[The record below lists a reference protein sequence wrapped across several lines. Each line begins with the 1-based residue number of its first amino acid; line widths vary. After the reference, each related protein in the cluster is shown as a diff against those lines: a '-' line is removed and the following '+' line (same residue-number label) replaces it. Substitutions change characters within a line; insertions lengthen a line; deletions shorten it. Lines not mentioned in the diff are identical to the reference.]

1 MSDLGPVDPGHGGET
16 EWLHRWRLQPD
27 GDSFA
32 TATSVLTP
40 VRLADGTPAMLK
52 VARMSEEIRGGAVL
66 AAWRGHGAARV
77 LRAQDAAV
85 LMERA
90 TGTRSLVHWVEEG
103 RDDEA
108 TLVLCA
114 AAGTL
119 HAASDDLLPPGGGHS
134 DLPDLVPLEEW
145 FRELLGRAD
154 GRGTT
159 VTGTDPG
166 FVRRTAAI
174 ARELLDEQR
183 TGRHEVVALH
193 GDIHHGNVLDF
204 GSSDGDGGGDSDDDG
219 GADSG
224 TDHGVGGRGWLA
236 IDPKGLVGDRAFD
249 YCNLLCNPSHEVA
262 LGAGRLERQ
271 FAVVTDAAGLAPD
284 RLARWLAAWCGL
296 SSVWFAIDGD
306 AGHTASATAIG
317 RKAIDLIP

>member
-1 MSDLGPVDPGHGGET
+1 
-16 EWLHRWRLQPD
+16 
-27 GDSFA
+27 
-32 TATSVLTP
+32 
-40 VRLADGTPAMLK
+40 MLK
-52 VARMSEEIRGGAVL
+52 VARMTEEIRGGAVL
-66 AAWRGHGAARV
+66 AAWHGHGAARV

-90 TGTRSLVHWVEEG
+90 TGTRSLVRWVEEG

-108 TLVLCA
+108 SLVLCA
-114 AAGTL
+114 AAGAL
-119 HAASDDLLPPGGGHS
+119 HAASDELLHPADGDGSVPE
-134 DLPDLVPLEEW
+134 LVPLEEW

-159 VTGTDPG
+159 VAGTDPG

-183 TGRHEVVALH
+183 TGRPDVVALH

-204 GSSDGDGGGDSDDDG
+204 GDSSGRAGDGN
-219 GADSG
+219 GAGNGHAARGRG
-224 TDHGVGGRGWLA
+224 TGWLA
-236 IDPKGLVGDRAFD
+236 IDPKGLLGDRAFD

-262 LGAGRLERQ
+262 LQAGRLERQ

-296 SSVWFAIDGD
+296 SSVWFALDGD
-306 AGHTASATAIG
+306 TGHTASATAIG
-317 RKAIDLIP
+317 RKAIALIP

>member
-16 EWLHRWRLQPD
+16 EWLHRWHLQPD

-40 VRLADGTPAMLK
+40 VRLEDGSPAMLK

-66 AAWRGHGAARV
+66 AAWHGHGAARV

-90 TGTRSLVHWVEEG
+90 TGTRSLVRWVEEG
-103 RDDEA
+103 RDDDA
-108 TLVLCA
+108 SLVLCA
-114 AAGTL
+114 AAGAL
-119 HAASDDLLPPGGGHS
+119 HAASDELLHPADGDGSVPE
-134 DLPDLVPLEEW
+134 LVPLEEW

-159 VTGTDPG
+159 VAGTDPG

-183 TGRHEVVALH
+183 TGRPDVVALH

-204 GSSDGDGGGDSDDDG
+204 SDSDS
-219 GADSG
+219 DS
-224 TDHGVGGRGWLA
+224 DSDSWLA
-236 IDPKGLVGDRAFD
+236 IDPKGLLGDRAFD

-262 LGAGRLERQ
+262 LQAGRLERQ

-296 SSVWFAIDGD
+296 SSVWFALDGD
-306 AGHTASATAIG
+306 TGHTASATAIG
-317 RKAIDLIP
+317 RRAIALIP